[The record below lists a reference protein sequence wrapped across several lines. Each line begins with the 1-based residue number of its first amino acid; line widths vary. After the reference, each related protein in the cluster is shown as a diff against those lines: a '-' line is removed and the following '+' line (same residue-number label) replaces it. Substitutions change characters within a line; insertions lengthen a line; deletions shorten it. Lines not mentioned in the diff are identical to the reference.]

1 MGLGFQNMR
10 GVRDQ
15 VEAVRRLTQ
24 NCTNPQHPPLPME
37 MDMEDMFWEIPQE
50 EVGQAMK
57 WAMKM
62 VRGGEGLQ
70 WFCLHRRGMRKLDR
84 LGKGASSDYVS
95 VSEEEVLRYVLFD
108 IEDDTLLS
116 FGRLILRQG
125 GKGVPIG
132 GFLSAQLAEI
142 WCSWTE
148 ATRVFGDAKGEVES
162 KLKEELAIA
171 FPEAGVSLTL
181 TGKTDFTLAPEG
193 AQTMHYMGRVLRSPT
208 IPLVTIDDL
217 NEGGYTKWWSPVD
230 RLLGTF
236 ETSYGNIHLV
246 NTMPWDGAPNG
257 RVDSILWT
265 RSPKTSQ
272 G

>member
-1 MGLGFQNMR
+1 MR

-15 VEAVRRLTQ
+15 IEAIRRLTQ
-24 NCTNPQHPPLPME
+24 NCTNPQFTPLPME

-50 EVGQAMK
+50 EVGQALE

-62 VRGGEGLQ
+62 VRGGKDLQ

-108 IEDDTLLS
+108 IEDDTLPS

-142 WCSWTE
+142 WCSWRE

-162 KLKEELAIA
+162 KLKEELAVA

-181 TGKTDFTLAPEG
+181 TGKTDFTLPPEG
-193 AQTMHYMGRVLRSPT
+193 AQTMHYMGRGCDRRGSH
-208 IPLVTIDDL
+208 
-217 NEGGYTKWWSPVD
+217 WSPSMTSMRGGILSGGRRWIGYLV
-230 RLLGTF
+230 LLKRPMA
-236 ETSYGNIHLV
+236 TS
-246 NTMPWDGAPNG
+246 TW
-257 RVDSILWT
+257 
-265 RSPKTSQ
+265 
-272 G
+272 